1 MLELRI
7 LTQPP
12 SQAIYQRILRPFPT
26 VAITG
31 VSNMKGAAN
40 SLFVEV
46 NLLVQDDHNIH
57 SLYPNNF
64 GKALDGEKKNLM
76 IGGQLVQ
83 RSESGS
89 SSDTLIVV
97 FRKLKILTTT
107 AQQGGSFFLLKFTLK
122 RYVENQFEAVSNV
135 LPVLSD
141 PIEVFSH
148 TLYLKGRPV
157 PVKKS
162 KPNPEPPIPPSPDI
176 ETMKAETSLATP
188 ETLPETSSETS
199 ATEVAVLLPNN

>member
-1 MLELRI
+1 
-7 LTQPP
+7 
-12 SQAIYQRILRPFPT
+12 
-26 VAITG
+26 
-31 VSNMKGAAN
+31 MKGAAN

-57 SLYPNNF
+57 ALYPNVSNF
-64 GKALDGEKKNLM
+64 GKGIDGDKKNLM

-122 RYVENQFEAVSNV
+122 RYVDNQFEAVSNV
-135 LPVLSD
+135 IPVLSD

-157 PVKKS
+157 PVKKIKTNS
-162 KPNPEPPIPPSPDI
+162 SNNDPPEVPP
-176 ETMKAETSLATP
+176 P
-188 ETLPETSSETS
+188 ETDTSVKPETTPTTDS
-199 ATEVAVLLPNN
+199 VLLSANQWWN